1 MNEIVSGSGS
11 DSEMIDHHKIM
22 CNNKRSRH
30 GTQLQTA
37 SSGFPGR
44 TFRTSPTTV
53 VECAA
58 ATVDDA
64 AYIGGSEDANNN
76 KSKRRKAPEDS
87 PLIISMSS
95 SEVISTIVQRFR
107 VDGTT
112 SITKVT
118 VGTYGHGHG
127 RGRGDDDDHHPATAF
142 FGSDLAAYVAVH
154 FCSNDRKRWGE
165 LRTTDG
171 TSALH
176 LIGDA
181 ALPSIQAYLRQARCR
196 RK

>member
-1 MNEIVSGSGS
+1 MDEVVSGSGS
-11 DSEMIDHHKIM
+11 DAEMIDHHNIM

-30 GTQLQTA
+30 GMLQTA

-44 TFRTSPTTV
+44 TFRISPTTV

-58 ATVDDA
+58 ATADDTA
-64 AYIGGSEDANNN
+64 NGGSEDANNN

-142 FGSDLAAYVAVH
+142 FGSDLAAYVAVY

-171 TSALH
+171 TSALD

-181 ALPSIQAYLRQARCR
+181 ALPSIQAYLRQAR
-196 RK
+196 

>member
-1 MNEIVSGSGS
+1 MSDIIGGSGS
-11 DSEMIDHHKIM
+11 DAEMTDQHNHM

-30 GTQLQTA
+30 DMQLQTA
-37 SSGFPGR
+37 FSGFPGR
-44 TFRTSPTTV
+44 TFRISPTTV
-53 VECAA
+53 VESAAA
-58 ATVDDA
+58 ATDDDA
-64 AYIGGSEDANNN
+64 EKFCGSEDANN

-95 SEVISTIVQRFR
+95 SEVISTIIQRFR
-107 VDGTT
+107 ADENT

-118 VGTYGHGHG
+118 VGTYGHG
-127 RGRGDDDDHHPATAF
+127 RGRGDDGDHHPATAF
-142 FGSDLAAYVAVH
+142 FGSDTAAYVAVH
-154 FCSNDRKRWGE
+154 FCSTDGTQRWGE

-181 ALPSIQAYLRQARCR
+181 ALPLIQAHLRQAR
-196 RK
+196 